1 MNLALAQA
9 RVEIDESTQSA
20 RLAAARREALE
31 ALITDLRARNA
42 EAETQAAQLSA
53 DLGQARTALSEEEA
67 ARLAESAAA
76 EALRERLKSAD
87 DELTAMTL
95 ALEAQR
101 KDAED
106 TLTLLAAA
114 EAAGQDLDDK
124 LVTALLSLEAAEREK
139 EQLSGQATS
148 LGSTVQTL
156 ETDRAVLN
164 AQVSDLTGQVAGLTG
179 QIGTLNDQIAN
190 LEARLLVTQGD
201 ADQRDAEAQQALA
214 NAQDAVAKAEQDRAA
229 LRMSLAA
236 AVAAKLAAE
245 ELAGDQSTDAERR
258 EALLATARAQLSEQ
272 EEISLKAQRQ
282 AALLN
287 QQVGALRTQLGDLQ
301 ALLDDAKSRDTAKD
315 VQLQSLGSELN
326 TALARVASEER
337 RRRQL
342 EEAER
347 KRLEAET
354 QDLERYRSEFFGR
367 LRDLLGTQEGVR
379 IVGDRFIFSSEVL
392 FDPGRA
398 ALSPEGSQ
406 QIARIADILRNVA
419 SDIPPE
425 INWVLQVDG
434 HTDNI
439 PLSGTGQYRDNWE
452 LSQARALS
460 VVKYMISDLQ
470 ISPDRLSANGFG
482 EFQPVNAEDSPE
494 ARAQN
499 RRIEIK
505 FTEK

>member
-1 MNLALAQA
+1 
-9 RVEIDESTQSA
+9 
-20 RLAAARREALE
+20 
-31 ALITDLRARNA
+31 
-42 EAETQAAQLSA
+42 
-53 DLGQARTALSEEEA
+53 
-67 ARLAESAAA
+67 
-76 EALRERLKSAD
+76 
-87 DELTAMTL
+87 
-95 ALEAQR
+95 
-101 KDAED
+101 
-106 TLTLLAAA
+106 
-114 EAAGQDLDDK
+114 
-124 LVTALLSLEAAEREK
+124 
-139 EQLSGQATS
+139 
-148 LGSTVQTL
+148 
-156 ETDRAVLN
+156 
-164 AQVSDLTGQVAGLTG
+164 
-179 QIGTLNDQIAN
+179 LNDQIAN